1 MRIPEEFKYKHEDTL
16 NLFKYFAYD
25 HLPEPLL
32 SVSRQSYELAYA
44 MTFYLPDNQQLRLG
58 LLHLLQA
65 KDAFVR
71 ASLDAP
77 KYPVA
82 DPDNT
87 KGGEQ
92 SEQHSEE

>member
-1 MRIPEEFKYKHEDTL
+1 MRIPNEFKYKHEDTL

-58 LLHLLQA
+58 LLNLLQA

-71 ASLDAP
+71 ASLDMP
-77 KYPVA
+77 KYPTV
-82 DPDNT
+82 DPENAE
-87 KGGEQ
+87 GAQG
-92 SEQHSEE
+92 EQHSEE